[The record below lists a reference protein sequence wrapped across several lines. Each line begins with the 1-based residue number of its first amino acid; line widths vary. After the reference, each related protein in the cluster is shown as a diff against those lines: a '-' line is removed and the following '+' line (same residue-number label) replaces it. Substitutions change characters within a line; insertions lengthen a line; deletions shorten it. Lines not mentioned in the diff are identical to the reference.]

1 MSLPRDIKH
10 RLATAT
16 ERACRGDE
24 RFHVVAVAFDD
35 DGHYTVMVNTRAGV
49 DLERLAAAI
58 RRIADAVEKP

>member
-1 MSLPRDIKH
+1 MSLPRDIKY

-24 RFHVVAVAFDD
+24 RHHVVAVAFDD
-35 DGHYTVMVNTRAGV
+35 EGHYTVMVNARAGV
-49 DLERLAAAI
+49 DLERIAKQL